1 MEKMNEDQKF
11 LDKIERM
18 EKMQEKISKKWD
30 WLLNAGIA
38 TEKELQLVTDI
49 NGYSIETLNDVL
61 FARTGY
67 RDQEQLEDE
76 E

>member
-1 MEKMNEDQKF
+1 MNEDQKF

-30 WLLNAGIA
+30 WLLDTGIA

-61 FARTGY
+61 YARTGY

>member
-1 MEKMNEDQKF
+1 MKTLDEF
-11 LDKIERM
+11 LKKIERM
-18 EKMQEKISKKWD
+18 ESMQKKIIELWD
-30 WLLNAGIA
+30 WLLDMGIA

-61 FARTGY
+61 YARTGY